1 MQHQLYK
8 LLCLTDRE
16 TDREEKPRTFLGC
29 MAFLCQVLHQLR
41 NTDGEP
47 FRPLVTPVYRGLEML
62 LDSKAT
68 NKEMEVGATQV
79 IGNIR

>member
-1 MQHQLYK
+1 
-8 LLCLTDRE
+8 
-16 TDREEKPRTFLGC
+16 

-68 NKEMEVGATQV
+68 DKEMEVGATQV
-79 IGNIR
+79 TGNTLIKSCFKVAFAFAFKNEVYGSK